1 MVGGPQ
7 LKHRSG
13 ARATRSSQSEAVY
26 FYLNGA
32 DMNDDEPIP
41 LPLLDHR
48 SIWSSHRR
56 IDDDGSLWSD
66 DPPVGVKLRVEPARK
81 SDIFLH
87 AERPWEDEARLRV
100 NTVLY
105 DEGRFRLWYGS
116 DKYDPDSGSYTC
128 YAESTDG
135 FAWER
140 PELNLIDYDGSKK
153 NNIISCNGEHFLQCI
168 LKDPAAPPET
178 RYKSIGP
185 KGRYFR
191 DGKYDPNMTQK
202 EVKKLL
208 VDMDLGGVAPED
220 RRKKIQIH
228 SAVRA
233 SVSPDG
239 LRWTNLEEPLIDVG
253 PTALDTHNLVTFDPF
268 EGRYVLYLRGGSDER
283 RRHVRRADSA
293 EFAQFDNLRP
303 CLVADPQDDI
313 SDDIYN
319 PCYTVYP
326 NGLRFYL
333 MFPSLY
339 HRVESHVDAQL
350 AVSRDS
356 YLWQRPERVPI
367 IDLAH
372 EGGEY
377 GSLYAAPNLAAPE
390 EGDWRLAFSGSERK
404 HDFRARG
411 SAPRA
416 PDRSELRWA
425 LWKPNRLAGLDAEG
439 EGRVVLN
446 MRICAG
452 AEMRL
457 NYRTEADGWV
467 KAELVHPPSTPPR
480 EVEAF
485 EGFSLAEAEK
495 LTGDEVSRVVRWNG
509 NSDLSSLKGRE
520 VAVRLRMN
528 KAKVFSTA
536 L

>member
-1 MVGGPQ
+1 M
-7 LKHRSG
+7 
-13 ARATRSSQSEAVY
+13 
-26 FYLNGA
+26 NG
-32 DMNDDEPIP
+32 DDSMNHDDPIP

-56 IDDDGSLWSD
+56 IDDDGTLWSD

-87 AERPWEDEARLRV
+87 AERPWEEEARLRV

-105 DEGRFRLWYGS
+105 EEGRFRLWYGA
-116 DKYDPDSGSYTC
+116 DKYESDLGSYTC
-128 YAESTDG
+128 YAESADG

-140 PELNLIDYDGSKK
+140 PELNLIPYEGSKK
-153 NNIISCNGEHFLQCI
+153 NNIISRDGEHFLQCI

-283 RRHVRRADSA
+283 RRHVRRADST
-293 EFAQFDNLRP
+293 EFAHFENLRP

-313 SDDIYN
+313 SDDVYN
-319 PCYTVYP
+319 PCYSVYP

-333 MFPSLY
+333 MFPSFY

-356 YLWQRPERVPI
+356 QLWQRPERVPI

-377 GSLYAAPNLAAPE
+377 GSLYAEPNLVAPE
-390 EGDWRLAFSGSERK
+390 EGDWRLAFAGSERK

-425 LWKPNRLAGLDAEG
+425 LWKPDRLAGL
-439 EGRVVLN
+439 
-446 MRICAG
+446 
-452 AEMRL
+452 
-457 NYRTEADGWV
+457 EADGWV
-467 KAELVHPPSTPPR
+467 KVELVHPPSTPPR

-485 EGFSLAEAEK
+485 EGFSLAEAET

-509 NSDLSSLKGRE
+509 NSDLSALEGRE
-520 VAVRLRMN
+520 VALRLHLD
-528 KAKVFSTA
+528 KAKIFSTA